1 MNKTILVTGGA
12 IRIGR
17 EICET
22 FHKKGF
28 NIICHYNSSE
38 NEAKKLSDELNS
50 IRNGSCKIIKFD
62 LNDIH
67 NYQTFIDNINNLYP
81 SIDVLINNASAFYAT
96 SLGDSSS
103 KDWETL
109 HNSNLRGPY
118 LISELLKNNLDKNL
132 GTIINIT
139 DAMVIRG
146 MKKYIIYSTAKGGLE
161 TLTRSLAKELAP
173 RIRVNGVAPG
183 AILLP
188 SDGSTDEDELLNQ
201 IPLGRL
207 GTEKDIASAVL
218 HLSQNSY
225 ITGQILRVDGGRSL
239 D

>member
-17 EICET
+17 EICKT

-50 IRNGSCKIIKFD
+50 IRSKSCKIIKFD
-62 LNDIH
+62 LNDIQ
-67 NYQTFIDNINNLYP
+67 NYQIFIDNVNNLYP
-81 SIDVLINNASAFYAT
+81 SIDVLINNASAFYST
-96 SLGDSSS
+96 ILGDSSS

-146 MKKYIIYSTAKGGLE
+146 MKNYTIYSTAKGGLE

-173 RIRVNGVAPG
+173 KIRVNGVAPG

-188 SDGSTDEDELLNQ
+188 SDGSTDEDKLLNQ

>member
-1 MNKTILVTGGA
+1 MLQCTVGSDFRGS
-12 IRIGR
+12 GR
-17 EICET
+17 
-22 FHKKGF
+22 
-28 NIICHYNSSE
+28 
-38 NEAKKLSDELNS
+38 
-50 IRNGSCKIIKFD
+50 RPRFD

-146 MKKYIIYSTAKGGLE
+146 MKKYTIYSTAKGGLE

>member
-17 EICET
+17 EICKT

-50 IRNGSCKIIKFD
+50 IRSESCKIIKFD
-62 LNDIH
+62 LNHIQ
-67 NYQTFIDNINNLYP
+67 NYQIFIDNVNNLYP
-81 SIDVLINNASAFYAT
+81 SIDVLINNASAFYST
-96 SLGDSSS
+96 ILGDSSS

-146 MKKYIIYSTAKGGLE
+146 MKNYTIYSTAKGGLE

-173 RIRVNGVAPG
+173 KIRVNGVAPG

-188 SDGSTDEDELLNQ
+188 SDGSTDEDKLLNQ